1 MPLQNSAILL
11 GWIFLLLLLE
21 DTKGLVVFS
30 SAVPVLDGPTI
41 SGLDFDGSV
50 CEWCTVSESLE

>member
-1 MPLQNSAILL
+1 MDIHALVAGRYQ
-11 GWIFLLLLLE
+11 G
-21 DTKGLVVFS
+21 GLVVFS

-50 CEWCTVSESLE
+50 CKWSTVSESLETNT